1 MEFMVHIIQLVGGK
15 VSISVIYSR
24 LLLNLG
30 KTNIYKHYSW
40 TECVEKEMHW
50 ELEKPLLRDIP
61 QMGGR
66 YQPNLVGF
74 CKT

>member
-1 MEFMVHIIQLVGGK
+1 MHNKCMGLYGNLA
-15 VSISVIYSR
+15 VIYSR

-66 YQPNLVGF
+66 YQPNLVGRSLLQLIGS
-74 CKT
+74 